1 MSTVSPSRMLKL
13 PALPT
18 VRSSSIRR
26 EPWLTSCS
34 RPARSS
40 PGSTPRTPQDGR
52 TRPVR
57 GYERGTRSGWRDRRG
72 GEREYGRVRGEAAQ
86 ARNIRIEF
94 ARREPAEL
102 DRPPQVV
109 ARVSVELVPVRDQ
122 DHVALSWDRGQGGA
136 GGAGGGIPDPGCAVG
151 GGGGQQGAV
160 RGERHRVYPTLV
172 GAQGGAGSGGPES
185 ARQGKPSA
193 SHLRNVP
200 DPCGAVLGGGGQ
212 QGAVRGER
220 HALHPAG
227 VAAEGGSG
235 GAGGGVPDPGGAV
248 GGGGGQQ
255 GAVGGE
261 RHALL
266 PAGVASQGGS
276 GGAGGGVPDPGG
288 AVGGGGGQQGAVGGE
303 RHAPNRAVVAF
314 QGGAGGAGGGV
325 PDPGGAV
332 VGGGGQQ
339 GALGGEGQVRT
350 RPVWPSRVVRA

>member
-109 ARVSVELVPVRDQ
+109 ARVSVKLVPVRDQ

-136 GGAGGGIPDPGCAVG
+136 GGAGGGVPDPGCAVC

-160 RGERHRVYPTLV
+160 VWEH
-172 GAQGGAGSGGPES
+172 
-185 ARQGKPSA
+185 
-193 SHLRNVP
+193 N
-200 DPCGAVLGGGGQ
+200 
-212 QGAVRGER
+212 
-220 HALHPAG
+220 ALQRAG
-227 VAAEGGSG
+227 VAVEGGAG
-235 GAGGGVPDPGGAV
+235 GAGGGVPDPGGVV

-255 GAVGGE
+255 CAVGGE
-261 RHALL
+261 RHALHR
-266 PAGVASQGGS
+266 AGVAGQGGS

-288 AVGGGGGQQGAVGGE
+288 VVGGGGGQQSAVRGE
-303 RHAPNRAVVAF
+303 RHRVHPTLVAA
-314 QGGAGGAGGGV
+314 QGGAGGAG
-325 PDPGGAV
+325 PEPAR
-332 VGGGGQQ
+332 Q
-339 GALGGEGQVRT
+339 GK
-350 RPVWPSRVVRA
+350 

>member
-109 ARVSVELVPVRDQ
+109 ARVSVKLVPVRDQ
-122 DHVALSWDRGQGGA
+122 DHVAPSWDRGQGGA
-136 GGAGGGIPDPGCAVG
+136 
-151 GGGGQQGAV
+151 
-160 RGERHRVYPTLV
+160 
-172 GAQGGAGSGGPES
+172 
-185 ARQGKPSA
+185 
-193 SHLRNVP
+193 
-200 DPCGAVLGGGGQ
+200 
-212 QGAVRGER
+212 
-220 HALHPAG
+220 
-227 VAAEGGSG
+227 G

-255 GAVGGE
+255 SAVRGERHRVHPTLVAAQGGAGGAGPEPARQGKPPASRPRNIPDPRGAVVSRRGQQGAVGGE
-261 RHALL
+261 RHALH

-288 AVGGGGGQQGAVGGE
+288 AVDGGGGQQGAVRGE
-303 RHAPNRAVVAF
+303 RNPPHPAGVAV

-325 PDPGGAV
+325 PDPGGVV

-339 GALGGEGQVRT
+339 G
-350 RPVWPSRVVRA
+350 

>member
-72 GEREYGRVRGEAAQ
+72 GEREYGRVRGKAAQ

-122 DHVALSWDRGQGGA
+122 DHVALSGERVQGGA
-136 GGAGGGIPDPGCAVG
+136 GGAGGGIPGPGGAVG
-151 GGGGQQGAV
+151 GGGGQQGAVGGERHALHRAGVAADGGPGGAGGASGGVPDPHGAVVAGGGQPGAV

-185 ARQGKPSA
+185 
-193 SHLRNVP
+193 
-200 DPCGAVLGGGGQ
+200 
-212 QGAVRGER
+212 
-220 HALHPAG
+220 
-227 VAAEGGSG
+227 
-235 GAGGGVPDPGGAV
+235 
-248 GGGGGQQ
+248 
-255 GAVGGE
+255 
-261 RHALL
+261 
-266 PAGVASQGGS
+266 
-276 GGAGGGVPDPGG
+276 
-288 AVGGGGGQQGAVGGE
+288 
-303 RHAPNRAVVAF
+303 
-314 QGGAGGAGGGV
+314 
-325 PDPGGAV
+325 
-332 VGGGGQQ
+332 
-339 GALGGEGQVRT
+339 
-350 RPVWPSRVVRA
+350 